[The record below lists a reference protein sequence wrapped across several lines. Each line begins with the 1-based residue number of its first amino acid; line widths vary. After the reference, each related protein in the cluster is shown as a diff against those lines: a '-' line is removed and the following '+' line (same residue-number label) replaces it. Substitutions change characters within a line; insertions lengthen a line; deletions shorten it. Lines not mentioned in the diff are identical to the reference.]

1 MIKEKKNKSLR
12 NRERSESLRMKAA
25 SGWDILTDT
34 SKNYRI
40 NGDANQ
46 AAAMALY
53 TVLSAIPLFIL
64 TIIAAGYIFS
74 SYPHIQDDITDAIR
88 SFLPYFYEKF
98 LAQLGQIERKSH
110 LLGWAGVLGLVW
122 LSAMIFNSTEK
133 ALNIIFRSEKKRNY
147 FVSKLLA
154 ISMIPMGW
162 IVGAISIAISYA
174 AALLVK
180 QPLEITGGVDISLSA
195 MSGALLR
202 YVVPYLI
209 TVAFFYLVY
218 RVIPTAKIR
227 SSVAL
232 AGSAIFALLVEIAKQ
247 FFTWYIAN
255 YTRYDI
261 IFGSLEAVVILV
273 IWVFY
278 VALIFLFCAELMS
291 SYQRRDLILLER
303 AILKPRKTQTKVD
316 ERLFKKFG
324 HSYKKDSIIFNEGD
338 SGHEMFYILSGRVC
352 LERVYCQVKKVLVE
366 MEAGQYFGEMAALI
380 DIRRSAT
387 ARALEDSH
395 LAVIDGNTFRSLVSE
410 SREVGIVM
418 LKEFSHRLKISNT
431 ALDELTNLWT
441 RMVIVVHFMDNP
453 EAKIEEHLPRL
464 AVLTH
469 KEPPEIRELINELAH
484 QDIFIIKNGLM
495 VEVARKKMWS
505 LLDSGA
511 LSKCFIEDK
520 DKI

>member
-1 MIKEKKNKSLR
+1 MIKEKKNKSPR

-25 SGWDILTDT
+25 GGWDILAD
-34 SKNYRI
+34 SFKNYSG

-46 AAAMALY
+46 AAAVALY
-53 TVLSAIPLFIL
+53 TILSAIPLFIL
-64 TIIAAGYIFS
+64 TIIVAGYIFS
-74 SYPHIQDDITDAIR
+74 SYPHIQEDIIDAIR
-88 SFLPYFYEKF
+88 GFHPYFSEK
-98 LAQLGQIERKSH
+98 LMAQLGQIERKRH
-110 LLGWAGVLGLVW
+110 LLGWVGVLGLVW
-122 LSAMIFNSTEK
+122 VSAAIFNSMEM
-133 ALNIIFRSEKKRNY
+133 ALNMIFRSQKKRNY

-162 IVGAISIAISYA
+162 IVGATSVAISYA

-180 QPLEITGGVDISLSA
+180 QPLEIAGGVNISLTTV
-195 MSGALLR
+195 SGAFLR
-202 YVVPYLI
+202 YVIPYTI
-209 TVAFFYLVY
+209 SVIFFYFVY
-218 RVIPTAKIR
+218 RVIPTVKIR
-227 SSVAL
+227 SSVLL
-232 AGSAIFALLVEIAKQ
+232 AGSALFTLLMEIAKQ
-247 FFTWYIAN
+247 YFTWYIAN
-255 YTRYDI
+255 YTSYDV

-278 VALIFLFCAELMS
+278 VALIFLFCAEIMS

-303 AILKPRKTQTKVD
+303 AMVKPRKMHMKVD

-324 HSYKKDSIIFNEGD
+324 HVYEKGSIIFNEGD

-352 LERVYCQVKKVLVE
+352 LERVSCQVKKVLAE

-395 LAVIDGNTFRSLVSE
+395 LAVIDGDTFRNLVRE

-418 LKEFSHRLKISNT
+418 LKEFSRRLKKSNM

-441 RMVIVVHFMDNP
+441 RMVIVIHFMDH
-453 EAKIEEHLPRL
+453 AQVIIEEHLPRL
-464 AVLTH
+464 ALLTH
-469 KEPPEIRELINELAH
+469 KEPAEIRELINELAH
-484 QDIFIIKNGLM
+484 QNIFIIKNGLI
-495 VEVARKKMWS
+495 VEVAREKMWS

-511 LSKCFIEDK
+511 LSRCFIEDA